1 MTRVPDA
8 VTGERS
14 GAVRLVRNG
23 HKQQRFEPYQSR
35 LFGFALA
42 ISGDRDAASDLVHD
56 CIVRA
61 MTARN
66 VPVDETAYRAWLFT
80 ILRNLWRDQLR
91 ASSRGPSVELDDVA
105 EVDFSLQPIEQVV
118 VNAMAVR
125 QAFDQLEPDHRDILA
140 VVDIGGFSYGE
151 AARILSIPQGTVMS
165 RVSRAR
171 SALAGHLRDDHVVE
185 WRQSARRQRS

>member
-1 MTRVPDA
+1 MPGG
-8 VTGERS
+8 VTGGRS

-23 HKQQRFEPYQSR
+23 HKQQRFEPYQGR

-42 ISGDRDAASDLVHD
+42 ISGDRDVASDLVHD
-56 CIVRA
+56 CIVRV

-66 VPVDETAYRAWLFT
+66 VPADEAAYRAWLFT

-91 ASSRGPSVELDDVA
+91 ASHRGPSVELDNVA
-105 EVDFSLQPIEQVV
+105 EVDFSPQPMEQVV
-118 VNAMAVR
+118 VNAVAVR
-125 QAFDQLEPDHRDILA
+125 QAFDQLEPDHRDVLA
-140 VVDIGGFSYGE
+140 VVDIGGFTYGE

-171 SALAGHLRDDHVVE
+171 AALAGHLRDDQVVE
-185 WRQSARRQRS
+185 WRQSTRRQRT